1 MCLSERPSPDQ
12 AALPDNLSDHVPA
25 AADSGS
31 HPGLSHIYHVGI
43 SAQGKHCLSSW
54 SVTATYPTTCN
65 KSNSPLW
72 SQVGDQSVLITI
84 FPLNICN
91 FLGHCWAIEI
101 LLFTKGLITLK
112 ICLLLLYRL
121 KSFQGTVIDLN
132 LLYWHRVC
140 GIQHIQRA
148 STEKSLTLFESF
160 YFTIVTFS
168 TVGYGDISPD
178 IWLGQ
183 LFMVLMICIAFAFI
197 PRQVCVVYTWHM
209 DLKFYTNMEKYSY
222 NCLEIC
228 VGTFIWFHPM

>member
-1 MCLSERPSPDQ
+1 MSFRTTFTWPSSASRQSQWPCPSSCWFWEPPWSLSYLPRRYLSSGDDRPS
-12 AALPDNLSDHVPA
+12 S
-25 AADSGS
+25 
-31 HPGLSHIYHVGI
+31 
-43 SAQGKHCLSSW
+43 C
-54 SVTATYPTTCN
+54 SVTAAYPITFN

-72 SQVGDQSVLITI
+72 SQLGDQSVLITI

-112 ICLLLLYRL
+112 ICLLLFYRL

-228 VGTFIWFHPM
+228 VGTFIWFHPR

>member
-1 MCLSERPSPDQ
+1 MESTWGSISVNHYFPFEHLQLSR
-12 AALPDNLSDHVPA
+12 AL
-25 AADSGS
+25 
-31 HPGLSHIYHVGI
+31 LSHWNLTLYEGTNIF
-43 SAQGKHCLSSW
+43 KDLS
-54 SVTATYPTTCN
+54 
-65 KSNSPLW
+65 
-72 SQVGDQSVLITI
+72 I
-84 FPLNICN
+84 
-91 FLGHCWAIEI
+91 AILAFEE
-101 LLFTKGLITLK
+101 FSGYSDWFKP
-112 ICLLLLYRL
+112 
-121 KSFQGTVIDLN
+121 
-132 LLYWHRVC
+132 LYWHRVC

-228 VGTFIWFHPM
+228 VGTFFWFHPM